1 MFGLTIYPPNHTNL
15 SGKCIEPEKP
25 PEMNAAAQHV
35 EDTTRRSS
43 DVIASVLV
51 DEIKAGVLAVGVPL
65 PTERELCDRFGA
77 SRPTVREAL
86 AQLHMRGYAT
96 AQAGHRPRA
105 AKPSIEDILRGA
117 GDLILDILGDAEA
130 GAHLEQMRQFI
141 EMGAA
146 REAAVRADAVALSKL
161 QQSLDLNGR
170 AIGTPDFAATDIAF
184 HRALV
189 SVVGN
194 PVMLSLHDIFV
205 SGLIAQRPV
214 REDAERHDRIAH
226 DEHRAIYAAVL
237 DGDAAIAVD
246 VMEKH
251 LARAYRNRLKAA
263 ASASAPATR
272 SGNDVR

>member
-1 MFGLTIYPPNHTNL
+1 M
-15 SGKCIEPEKP
+15 S
-25 PEMNAAAQHV
+25 AAARHAQ
-35 EDTTRRSS
+35 EETRRNS
-43 DVIASVLV
+43 DIIASAMIG
-51 DEIKAGVLAVGVPL
+51 EIKSGALLVGAPL
-65 PTERELCDRFGA
+65 PTERELCERFGA

-86 AQLHMRGYAT
+86 TQLQMQGYAT
-96 AQAGHRPRA
+96 SQAGHRPRA

-117 GDLILDILGDAEA
+117 GDLILDILGDAQA

-146 REAAVRADAVALSKL
+146 REAAIRADAVSLSKL
-161 QQSLDLNGR
+161 QEALDRNGK
-170 AIGTPDFAATDIAF
+170 AIGTPDFAETDIAF

-205 SGLIAQRPV
+205 SGLIAQRPA
-214 REDAERHDRIAH
+214 RTDAERHDRIAH
-226 DEHRAIYAAVL
+226 DEHRAIHAAVL
-237 DGDAAIAVD
+237 DGDAATAVD

-263 ASASAPATR
+263 ASASAPAR
-272 SGNDVR
+272 PDRD